1 LFFTYSEKANWHLE
15 RKPKKRGEKAK
26 KAEISNEKK
35 TVIASFDRDYEHGF
49 LSSHKKTY
57 L

>member
-1 LFFTYSEKANWHLE
+1 LFFAYSEKANWHLE

-26 KAEISNEKK
+26 KAEISNKK
-35 TVIASFDRDYEHGF
+35 KQLQSLLIGGYEHGF
-49 LSSHKKTY
+49 LSSHKKTH